1 MKLSEAQA
9 SAMGVSVSRPTPVTT
24 PLAAQL
30 AFAPHMHIESPTVN
44 VEAPTVNVAAPNVRV
59 DAPTVNVAAPAV
71 QVEPKIHVDGPTVN
85 VQPADVHIRAD
96 PAMAA
101 IAKTLGEMKPS
112 KRPKGMVM
120 KVYRDDNGHVQSA
133 RFTFEYGE

>member
-1 MKLSEAQA
+1 MKLSAA
-9 SAMGVSVSRPTPVTT
+9 SAAAMGIPVQRKVIEL
-24 PLAAQL
+24 PDNKGPQPVV
-30 AFAPHMHIESPTVN
+30 FAPQ
-44 VEAPTVNVAAPNVRV
+44 VEVAAPTVNVASPNVRV

-71 QVEPKIHVDGPTVN
+71 TVEPQIHVDGPTVN
-85 VQPADVHIRAD
+85 VQPADVHVMAD

-101 IAKTLGEMKPS
+101 IAKTLREMKPA
-112 KRPKGMVM
+112 KRPKGMTM